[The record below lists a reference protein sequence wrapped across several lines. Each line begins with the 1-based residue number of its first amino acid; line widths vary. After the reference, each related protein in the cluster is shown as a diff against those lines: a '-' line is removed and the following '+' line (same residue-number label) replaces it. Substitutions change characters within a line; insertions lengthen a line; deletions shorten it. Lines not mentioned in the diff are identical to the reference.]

1 MVSLLLAHGHVEA
14 SSYTPGLIYEEVA
27 LLRIWMERLEA
38 TRATLLQAAVGGLLD
53 KEAGKTFR
61 EIANRMMEG

>member
-1 MVSLLLAHGHVEA
+1 MASLLRAHGHIEVE
-14 SSYTPGLIYEEVA
+14 SYTPGRIYEESS
-27 LLRIWMERLEA
+27 LLRSWMDKLEA

-61 EIANRMMEG
+61 ETVKRMMEG